1 VHSWS
6 GRLTAIVR
14 LTRAVL
20 VPVCL
25 CALLSGCLEEQT
37 VRVNRLKFAGVKSVD
52 QGQLRSVLSTVQ
64 SSKFPWGQKH
74 YFTRQQF
81 DADLKRIVAFY
92 RDRGFPDAKVTSFDV
107 QLNQKQ
113 DAVDVTVNIQEGQ
126 ARLAERIEFTGLDL
140 LQPARLGGL

>member
-1 VHSWS
+1 MHSWS

-25 CALLSGCLEEQT
+25 CAALSGCLEEQT
-37 VRVNRLKFAGVKSVD
+37 VRVNRLKFTGVKAVD

-107 QLNQKQ
+107 RHQTAIHSSL
-113 DAVDVTVNIQEGQ
+113 I
-126 ARLAERIEFTGLDL
+126 RLS
-140 LQPARLGGL
+140 